1 MTDCRD
7 QQQTSTTCPYCGVGC
22 GVAMQK
28 EGQKEGQQKG
38 QQNAQQDGESGWK
51 ATGLSDHPANKG
63 RLCVKGSA
71 LGDTVSVKERLLY
84 PEINGCRVAWDQA
97 LDTVAVRMREA
108 IEQYGPESIGFYVS
122 GQLLTEDYYVANKL
136 MKGFIGAANIDTNSR
151 LCMASAV
158 VAHKKTLGADAVP
171 GCYADMELADLV
183 IITGSNMAWTHPVVY
198 QRIAA
203 AKQQRPDMKVVVI
216 DPRETATC
224 DLADL
229 HLAIRPGADGYL
241 FTALLA
247 WMAAQGKLDQDFMAA
262 HTRDAEAAIAA
273 ASAAFPGGPD
283 DIAGMAEE
291 CGVSTAALTSFFDW
305 FAQSPKTVT
314 VFSQGINQS
323 ETGVDKASA
332 IINCHLATGR
342 IGKPGAAPFS
352 ITGQPNAM
360 GGREVGGLANQLAA
374 HMGFDEASRGL
385 VGRFWGSNRVAR
397 APGFKA
403 VDLFRAVG
411 EGRIKVIWIMAT
423 NPVVSMPEADLVRS
437 ALAQCPTVIVSD
449 CVADTDTLR
458 MAHIRLPAAG
468 WGEKDGTVT
477 NSERCI
483 SRQRAFLPLPGEARQ
498 DWWIISAVAQRL
510 GYAAAFDYASPAAI
524 FREHAALSAYGNGQ
538 KGNGKPGNGEQGNAR
553 RAFDIGALAK
563 ISDQDYASLLPVQWP
578 LSAHGPGDPGSSGTE
593 RLFADGR
600 FFYPDERARLIPVTP
615 RLSHAGVS
623 DDWPLLLNSGRL
635 RDQWHTMTRTGRAQ
649 KLLSHTSEPFV
660 GMHPQDMARAG
671 VSEGELVRVQ
681 SPLGQCVVPARSS
694 EGQQPGSVFMPIHWN
709 DCFASAARVDALVAA
724 NCDAES
730 GQPAFKQTP
739 VRIAPFLPSWHA
751 TVIALTRLNVPDASH
766 YWCRIPGEPA
776 TRLRMAGQRPVD
788 TDWLRARCPDVQD
801 WAEMIDTATG
811 HHRLLGYHQGKPA
824 CFAVLSPLPADIDED
839 WLAQTLTET
848 RPDPLQLM
856 AGVPG
861 GLRDNSPVVCSCYQV
876 RQAKI
881 EEAIHEG
888 CGDVTAIG
896 RCTGAGSGCG
906 SCIPELKTLL
916 SAAAET
922 SSRDSDKEK
931 DHVEPVRAL
940 G

>member
-1 MTDCRD
+1 MSRCGD
-7 QQQTSTTCPYCGVGC
+7 QDTTQTTCPYCGVGC
-22 GVAMQK
+22 GVAMQRT
-28 EGQKEGQQKG
+28 
-38 QQNAQQDGESGWK
+38 QDDGWK
-51 ATGLSDHPANKG
+51 ASGLAAHPANQG

-71 LGDTVSVKERLLY
+71 LGDTVSVRERLLY
-84 PEINGCRVAWDQA
+84 PEINECRVSWDQA

-108 IEQYGPESIGFYVS
+108 IDQYGPESIGFYVS

-171 GCYADMELADLV
+171 GCYADLELADLV

-198 QRIAA
+198 QRIVA

-229 HLAIRPGADGYL
+229 HLAIQPGSDGFL

-247 WMAAQGKLDQDFMAA
+247 WMADQGNLDQDFIAA

-273 ASAAFPGGPD
+273 AAAAFAGSAD
-283 DIAGMAEE
+283 DVAGMAEA
-291 CGVSTAALTSFFDW
+291 CGVSTTALSTFFDW

-374 HMGFDEASRGL
+374 HMGFDEPSRSL

-423 NPVVSMPEADLVRS
+423 NPVVSMPEADLVRA

-483 SRQRAFLPLPGEARQ
+483 SRQRAFLPLPGEARP
-498 DWWIISAVAQRL
+498 DWWIISALAQRL
-510 GYAAAFDYASPAAI
+510 GFSDAFDYANPAAI
-524 FREHAALSAYGNGQ
+524 FREHAALSGF
-538 KGNGKPGNGEQGNAR
+538 EQSRSR
-553 RAFDIGALAK
+553 RAFDIGALATL
-563 ISDQDYASLLPVQWP
+563 SDRDYDSLLPVQWP

-593 RLFADGR
+593 RLFADGH
-600 FFYPDERARLIPVTP
+600 FFTPDGRARLVPVTP
-615 RLSHAGVS
+615 RLSHAGVNS
-623 DDWPLLLNSGRL
+623 DWPLLLNSGRL

-660 GMHPQDMARAG
+660 AMHPEDMKRAD
-671 VSEGELVRVQ
+671 VREGDLVRVE
-681 SPLGQCVVPARSS
+681 SPLGQCVVPACSS
-694 EGQQPGSVFMPIHWN
+694 DGQQQGSVFMPIHWN

-739 VRIAPFLPSWHA
+739 VRVAPFAPIWHA
-751 TVIALTRLNVPDASH
+751 TVIALTRLNAPDASH

-801 WAEMIDTATG
+801 WAEMTDEASG
-811 HHRLLGYHQGKPA
+811 HHRLLGYRQGKPV
-824 CFAVLSPLPADIDED
+824 CFAVISPLPADIDED
-839 WLAQTLTET
+839 WLALALAEP
-848 RPDPLQLM
+848 RPDPMQLM

-861 GLRDNSPVVCSCYQV
+861 GLRDNSAVVCSCYQI

-888 CGDVTAIG
+888 CADVAAIS

-906 SCIPELKTLL
+906 SCIPELKKLL
-916 SAAAET
+916 AAGAGAP
-922 SSRDSDKEK
+922 SRESDEEN
-931 DHVEPVRAL
+931 DNVEPVRAL